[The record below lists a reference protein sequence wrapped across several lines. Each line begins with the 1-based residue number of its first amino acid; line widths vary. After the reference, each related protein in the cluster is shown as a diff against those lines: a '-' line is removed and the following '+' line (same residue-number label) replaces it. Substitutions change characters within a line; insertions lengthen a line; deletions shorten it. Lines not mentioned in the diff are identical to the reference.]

1 MKTSF
6 STSQLGI
13 YFLSF
18 VFLFLVSCSK
28 FGDVSLQSTNFED
41 EVQLTQNLVFTFSK
55 DLVKESDLNTWSSE
69 PLIEFSPKVEGKFK
83 WTATNELVF
92 SPAVGF
98 EPATDYSATVLKSI
112 LAKVEKDL
120 GLDVDKIKFHTPYL
134 KAENVEAFW
143 TKSREDGQA
152 SAMLKVNFNYPVN
165 PQELAKVLV
174 VTDEDGKPQ
183 DFQITQSGALA
194 NVLIKLKNQSNASG
208 KSFKITIEKGLSIP
222 NSTFETS
229 EELSLETTLPD
240 IKTLEIIDVQ
250 HGFENNQGYVKVITN
265 QSISAERLQEMYS
278 VTSDGGEKQQETV
291 EEAVVEYDSTGNPIE
306 TKTVSVTPEKNN
318 PTLTTKVET
327 IENGFIIR
335 GDFNESDNY
344 ILTISNTIKG
354 VLGAS
359 LSDEYVKD
367 LYFGQMPA
375 SIGFVNKKA
384 IYLSSKGSKNIA
396 VNIVNT
402 PKVNVRIAKVY
413 ENNIL
418 HFMKNGRYQDY
429 NDYNEETG
437 EYKAG
442 SYMYDTDESGQYS
455 DVIVNKTVETS
466 NLAKAKGVRALNLS
480 LPEQN
485 SIKGIYLV
493 SLNSNDEYYNSAT
506 KLVSISDIGL
516 IMKTSENEVVV
527 FANSIKTA
535 EPMRDVEIRLVSNNN
550 QTIQTAKTDSKGI
563 VTFKDLKASG
573 FKVAMIS
580 AHTPDDFNYLLMDGS
595 QVETSRFDV
604 EGKRDNTSGF
614 EAFVYGD
621 RDIYRPGETIN
632 TNTIIR
638 KQNWESVGEIPVKI
652 RLLLPN
658 GREFKSFR
666 KETNAQGAVAL
677 SIPTNTSAITGT
689 YILEVLN
696 ANDVLLASRNIA
708 IEEFMPDRIK
718 VEVKS
723 GKEFY
728 RNGETVQI
736 SATALNLFGPPAADR
751 NYEMQFK
758 LKRKRFEAKDFKNY
772 IFDIQDNTNFE
783 DVAREGVTDAS
794 GMFKENFQIPATYS
808 NMGVLE
814 SKTYVT
820 VFDETGRPVNRLK
833 KLDIFTQSVFY
844 GIGMPDTYIST
855 NVPVQIPLVA
865 VNKDRKLTAAKGKV
879 EIVRFEYQTV
889 IQKNS
894 DNTLKYSSKK
904 QTKVVYSR
912 ALSFDNG
919 KTTVAYAPP
928 VSGEY
933 EVRVHSEGAKSWTAQ
948 SFYAYGFGSTQNSS
962 FEVNNEGQVEM
973 EFDKEKY
980 NVGDK
985 AKVLFKTPFAGKL
998 IVTVERNHV
1007 LENFVIET
1015 DKKSAELSFP
1025 IREEHLPNVYV
1036 SATLIRP
1043 LDDSNLPLTV
1053 AHGYAPVMVEDV
1065 DNQLPIEIVA
1075 VEKSRSK
1082 TKQKITIKTKANT
1095 EVTIAVVDE
1104 GILQLKNFKT
1114 PDPYNHFYQKQA
1126 LEVNSFDLYPFL
1138 FPELSISGS
1147 SSVGGDGYDLEK
1159 RVNPL
1164 INGRVKLVAI
1174 WSGIVK
1180 TGFGGETTF
1189 EVDIPQF
1196 SGDLRIMAV
1205 GYKDEAFGS
1214 ATKNMKVA
1222 DPLVVSTAL
1231 PRFVSPND
1239 EIQVPV
1245 NITNTTKQ
1253 NASVSANITLSG
1265 GLMVTGQKTQN
1276 LVIPA
1281 EKEGRTYFSVKA
1293 GAMTGNA
1300 VVNVT
1305 VNGLKEK
1312 FSEKIDLTIRPS
1324 TSLLK
1329 TAVAGQVNG
1338 GGTATVNLVHD
1349 YLPNSISSEITLSKS
1364 PMVQFTNQFQSL
1376 LDYPYGCVEQTTASA
1391 FPQLY
1396 FADLVKQ
1403 IQSGKKP
1410 YMKTGDNQLNPR
1422 FNVETAIRKL
1432 ETMQL
1437 PSGGMSYWQGG
1448 ERESWWGSAF
1458 ATHFLLEA
1466 QKNDF
1471 EVNNSTLGKL
1481 IEYLSNQSNTK
1492 KTENEYYYVG
1502 SGFTT
1507 KVIASRETI
1516 YSLYV
1521 LALAGKPNRSVMNY
1535 YKANPNIL
1543 TTDEKYLLAAAYS
1556 LIGDVR
1562 SYSAILPKSYAFEQ
1576 TEKQSGG
1583 SFSSPIRNQALVL
1596 NTLIDTDPNNIQIP
1610 TLARQLST
1618 VLKQERWLTTQE
1630 QSFAFLA
1637 LGKLAKKANA
1647 SNITASLIA
1656 NGKVVGNF
1664 TAKDLLVKN
1673 IANQSQIRTQGKG
1686 TLYYFAQAEGLSA
1699 SGKYEETDNILKVRK
1714 QFYTRSGQP
1723 LGEAKFK
1730 QNQLIVVKITLSTSN
1745 GLNVDNV
1752 VVTDMLPAGLEIEN
1766 PRLNADRDLVWI
1778 KDQSTP
1784 EHFDIRDDRI
1794 NFFTNVSDKTQIFY
1808 YLVRAVSKGKFQMGP
1823 VSADAMYRG
1832 EYRSYSGGG
1841 IAVVE

>member
-1 MKTSF
+1 MKTSLF
-6 STSQLGI
+6 RPKSGI
-13 YFLSF
+13 YFLLISF
-18 VFLFLVSCSK
+18 FLLFSCSK
-28 FGDVSLQSTNFED
+28 FGDVSIRNMNFED

-55 DLVKESDLNTWSSE
+55 DLVKEADLNTWSSE

-98 EPATDYSATVLKSI
+98 EPATDYSATVLKTI
-112 LAKVEKDL
+112 LAKAEKDL

-134 KAENVEAFW
+134 KVENIESFW

-152 SAMLKVNFNYPVN
+152 TAMLKVNFNYPVN

-174 VTDEDGKPQ
+174 LTDEDGKQ
-183 DFQITQSGALA
+183 QEFQITQSGALA
-194 NVLIKLKNQSNASG
+194 NVLVKLKNQSNASG
-208 KSFKITIEKGLSIP
+208 KSFKITIEKGLSMP
-222 NSTFETS
+222 NSNFETP

-240 IKTLEIIDVQ
+240 IKTLEIIDIQ
-250 HGFENNQGYVKVITN
+250 HGFESNQGYIKVITN
-265 QSISAERLQEMYS
+265 QSVPTEFLQNMYAIEA
-278 VTSDGGEKQQETV
+278 DGGTKQQEAV
-291 EEAVVEYDSTGNPIE
+291 EEAVIEYDSTGNPIE
-306 TKTVSVTPEKNN
+306 KNIEVKIPEKTN
-318 PTLTTKVET
+318 LTMNTKVET
-327 IENGFIIR
+327 IDNGFIIR

-344 ILTISNTIKG
+344 ILTINKNIKG
-354 VLGAS
+354 VMGAT
-359 LSDEYVKD
+359 LSEDYIKD

-384 IYLSSKGSKNIA
+384 IYLSSKGNKNIA

-442 SYMYDTDESGQYS
+442 SFMYDTDESGQYS

-466 NLAKAKGVRALNLS
+466 NLSKVKGVRALNLS

-485 SIKGIYLV
+485 NIKGIYLV
-493 SLNSNDEYYNSAT
+493 SLNSSDEYYNSAT

-535 EPMRDVEIRLVSNNN
+535 EPLRDVEIRLVSSNN

-563 VTFKDLKASG
+563 VIFKDLKASG

-580 AHTPDDFNYLLMDGS
+580 AHTADDFNYLLMDGS

-614 EAFVYGD
+614 EAFLYGD

-632 TNTIIR
+632 MNTVIR

-658 GREFKSFR
+658 GREFKTFR
-666 KETNAQGAVAL
+666 KETNPQGAVAL
-677 SIPTNTSAITGT
+677 SIPTSTSSITGT
-689 YILEVLN
+689 YVLEVLN

-718 VEVKS
+718 VDVKAN
-723 GKEFY
+723 KEFY
-728 RNGETVQI
+728 RNGETIQI
-736 SATALNLFGPPAADR
+736 AATAQNLFGPPASNR
-751 NYEMQFK
+751 NYEMEIE
-758 LKRKRFEAKDFKNY
+758 LKRKRFEAKAFKNY

-783 DVAREGVTDAS
+783 AIQREGVTDAN
-794 GMFKENFQIPATYS
+794 GMAKENFLIPATYS

-814 SKTYVT
+814 AKTFVT

-833 KLDIFTQSVFY
+833 KVDVFTQPVFY
-844 GIGMPDTYIST
+844 GIGMPDTYIGT

-865 VNKDRKLTAAKGKV
+865 LNKDGKLANASGKV

-889 IQKNS
+889 IQKNPN
-894 DNTLKYSSKK
+894 NTLKYSSKK

-912 ALSFDNG
+912 ALSFENG
-919 KTTVAYAPP
+919 KTSVAYAPP

-1025 IREEHLPNVYV
+1025 IRKEHLPNVYV

-1043 LDDSNLPLTV
+1043 LDNANLPLTV
-1053 AHGYAPVMVEDV
+1053 AHGYAPVMVEEL

-1114 PDPYNHFYQKQA
+1114 PDPYKHFYQKQA

-1196 SGDLRIMAV
+1196 WAIYASWQ
-1205 GYKDEAFGS
+1205 S
-1214 ATKNMKVA
+1214 ATK
-1222 DPLVVSTAL
+1222 
-1231 PRFVSPND
+1231 
-1239 EIQVPV
+1239 
-1245 NITNTTKQ
+1245 TKLL
-1253 NASVSANITLSG
+1253 A
-1265 GLMVTGQKTQN
+1265 
-1276 LVIPA
+1276 
-1281 EKEGRTYFSVKA
+1281 
-1293 GAMTGNA
+1293 
-1300 VVNVT
+1300 
-1305 VNGLKEK
+1305 
-1312 FSEKIDLTIRPS
+1312 RP
-1324 TSLLK
+1324 LK
-1329 TAVAGQVNG
+1329 T
-1338 GGTATVNLVHD
+1338 
-1349 YLPNSISSEITLSKS
+1349 
-1364 PMVQFTNQFQSL
+1364 
-1376 LDYPYGCVEQTTASA
+1376 
-1391 FPQLY
+1391 
-1396 FADLVKQ
+1396 
-1403 IQSGKKP
+1403 
-1410 YMKTGDNQLNPR
+1410 
-1422 FNVETAIRKL
+1422 
-1432 ETMQL
+1432 
-1437 PSGGMSYWQGG
+1437 
-1448 ERESWWGSAF
+1448 
-1458 ATHFLLEA
+1458 
-1466 QKNDF
+1466 
-1471 EVNNSTLGKL
+1471 
-1481 IEYLSNQSNTK
+1481 
-1492 KTENEYYYVG
+1492 
-1502 SGFTT
+1502 
-1507 KVIASRETI
+1507 
-1516 YSLYV
+1516 
-1521 LALAGKPNRSVMNY
+1521 
-1535 YKANPNIL
+1535 
-1543 TTDEKYLLAAAYS
+1543 
-1556 LIGDVR
+1556 
-1562 SYSAILPKSYAFEQ
+1562 
-1576 TEKQSGG
+1576 
-1583 SFSSPIRNQALVL
+1583 
-1596 NTLIDTDPNNIQIP
+1596 
-1610 TLARQLST
+1610 
-1618 VLKQERWLTTQE
+1618 
-1630 QSFAFLA
+1630 
-1637 LGKLAKKANA
+1637 
-1647 SNITASLIA
+1647 
-1656 NGKVVGNF
+1656 
-1664 TAKDLLVKN
+1664 
-1673 IANQSQIRTQGKG
+1673 
-1686 TLYYFAQAEGLSA
+1686 
-1699 SGKYEETDNILKVRK
+1699 
-1714 QFYTRSGQP
+1714 
-1723 LGEAKFK
+1723 
-1730 QNQLIVVKITLSTSN
+1730 
-1745 GLNVDNV
+1745 
-1752 VVTDMLPAGLEIEN
+1752 
-1766 PRLNADRDLVWI
+1766 
-1778 KDQSTP
+1778 
-1784 EHFDIRDDRI
+1784 
-1794 NFFTNVSDKTQIFY
+1794 
-1808 YLVRAVSKGKFQMGP
+1808 
-1823 VSADAMYRG
+1823 
-1832 EYRSYSGGG
+1832 
-1841 IAVVE
+1841 